1 MLVNEIYHGG
11 IRAIIA
17 QDNTVFDSMSLPT
30 GVALADVVD
39 HIVYKY
45 GDTPLFTPDPA
56 VIKYYVGKWS
66 LERLPLWNRYKAAI
80 ETQYKPLD
88 NYNMKEKNKLTH
100 GKKTTYAGSITDGT
114 SGTIKVEQDDTTT
127 NSISA
132 DNSSSWSNDTQSVL
146 DGETNTSFTNY
157 QQTRSFTNR
166 SDTDSGT
173 DLTEIE
179 RSGNI
184 GVTTSQQMLESELDL
199 IPRLDLIDYIATD
212 WHDEFNLSIY
222 Y

>member
-1 MLVNEIYHGG
+1 MLVPEIHHGG

-17 QDNTVFDSMSLPT
+17 QDSTVFDNMTLPA
-30 GVALADVVD
+30 GIALADVVD

-45 GDTPLFTPDPA
+45 GDAPLFTPDPA
-56 VIKYYVGKWS
+56 VMKYYIAKWS
-66 LERLPLWNRYKAAI
+66 GRRLPLWNRYKAAI

-100 GKKTTYAGSITDGT
+100 GKKTTYSGSVTDGT

-127 NSISA
+127 NSIAA
-132 DNSSSWSNDTQSVL
+132 DNSSTFQNDSQTVL

-166 SDTDSGT
+166 ADTDSGT

-184 GVTTSQQMLESELDL
+184 GVTTSQQMLAAELDL
-199 IPRLDLIDYIATD
+199 VPRLDLIDYIATD
-212 WHDEFNLSIY
+212 WHDEFCLSIY